1 MKASLGSMVKS
12 NALSAQGL
20 LLRVWQVRLPGL
32 RKGVFPDYQFVGVL
46 KLLLLKL

>member
-1 MKASLGSMVKS
+1 MVKS
-12 NALSAQGL
+12 NALTAQKL

-32 RKGVFPDYQFVGVL
+32 RKDGFPGYQFVGVL